1 MYKDEHVPHQ
11 LLLTR
16 VRGAVQPLLRILSY
30 EFGEVLRV
38 LYCSLSAL

>member
-16 VRGAVQPLLRILSY
+16 VRRGVQALLRIQ
-30 EFGEVLRV
+30 GVIWIQ
-38 LYCSLSAL
+38 